1 MGPATST
8 PMLNASVTTMASPS
22 RRWATRRLSTNRSVA
37 IRNVYGTSGPQGRPA
52 RPRSPYRP
60 AGSTGRA
67 GRRRPGGRSRGC
79 LEPDAPERGHGL
91 PGERRRS
98 GSRRQRHQDRRGPH
112 ADQPERGVLVREE
125 GKVLAAERD
134 LELPRTVDD
143 RQPVRG
149 QPRERGTARAGD
161 MDARL
166 RHDATELGGR
176 YRGAAGREGL
186 EAEEPVLAP
195 DPHATAGLA
204 EGSPL
209 GRHRDVDG
217 ERGTEDLGPV
227 GADLQESPAKRQHR
241 GGRRR
246 GRRGNGGRTG
256 RMEL

>member
-98 GSRRQRHQDRRGPH
+98 GPRRQRHQDRRGPH

-149 QPRERGTARAGD
+149 QPRERGT
-161 MDARL
+161 
-166 RHDATELGGR
+166 
-176 YRGAAGREGL
+176 
-186 EAEEPVLAP
+186 
-195 DPHATAGLA
+195 
-204 EGSPL
+204 
-209 GRHRDVDG
+209 
-217 ERGTEDLGPV
+217 EDLGPV